1 MTASHSFADFYRK
14 LNEASD
20 SDILNHPEMF
30 LGELSPED
38 IARNQQIDEMVIR
51 DNGLSEVITPLDLG
65 ESSLDLEIPTDKEA
79 GPIPAL
85 TPIMDKVDGFRSIN
99 WQQVMQQMRAGVNN
113 VGVVIAVI
121 SEKTHQLGCFLAE
134 V

>member
-1 MTASHSFADFYRK
+1 MTASHSFADFYK
-14 LNEASD
+14 NLHEARG
-20 SDILNHPEMF
+20 IEV
-30 LGELSPED
+30 
-38 IARNQQIDEMVIR
+38 IDTP
-51 DNGLSEVITPLDLG
+51 EVITPLDLG
-65 ESSLDLEIPTDKEA
+65 ESSLDLEIPSDKEA